1 MRTRFITAYI
11 LNLFDLIATLV
22 LVKLYGVGVEA
33 NAFARLF
40 IGDVW
45 AVTAVKVV
53 GVGILMLL
61 IYRLKNR
68 ANRAA
73 NAASW
78 ICFAVYAAV
87 AVYHLFIWRQL
98 WTFSLA
104 YLSF

>member
-1 MRTRFITAYI
+1 MKPRFITAYI

-40 IGDVW
+40 IGDFW

-53 GVGILMLL
+53 GVGILMAL

-68 ANRAA
+68 AYRAS

-78 ICFAVYAAV
+78 IILAVYAAL
-87 AVYHLFIWRQL
+87 AQYHIVIFACLGVL
-98 WTFSLA
+98 W
-104 YLSF
+104 

>member
-1 MRTRFITAYI
+1 MKPRFITAYI

-22 LVKLYGVGVEA
+22 LVKLYGVGIEA
-33 NAFARLF
+33 NALARLF
-40 IGDVW
+40 IGDIW
-45 AVTAVKVV
+45 LATAVKVV

-78 ICFAVYAAV
+78 ICFAVYAV
-87 AVYHLFIWRQL
+87 LAVYHFIIWRQL
-98 WTFSLA
+98 WTL
-104 YLSF
+104 